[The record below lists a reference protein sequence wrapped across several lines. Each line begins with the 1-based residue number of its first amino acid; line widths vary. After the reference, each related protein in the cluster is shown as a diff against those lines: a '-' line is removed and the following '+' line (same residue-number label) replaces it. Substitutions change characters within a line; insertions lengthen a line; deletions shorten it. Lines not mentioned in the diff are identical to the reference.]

1 MALLTSLPRGTA
13 DLLPAES
20 WKWQRVEQTLRR
32 LSALAGVEEIRTP
45 TFEHTELFH
54 RSVGDT
60 TDVVQKEMYTFED
73 KGGRSVTLR
82 PEGTA
87 GAVRAF
93 VQNGLAGAAAS
104 PVRLYYFTSCFR
116 YEKPQAGRLREFH
129 QYGVEMFGSADAAA
143 DAELIAFAQGIFD
156 ALDLA
161 AQVRLEINSIGCAHC
176 RADYHR
182 ALREYFSAR
191 RDELCETC
199 QDRLERNPM
208 RILDCKSPV
217 CAAIAAGA
225 PKILDFLCEDCQAHF
240 DALRARLDA
249 LGVAYTVNPSIV
261 RGLDYYNRTVF
272 EFVTDRIGAQ
282 ATVLGGGRYDTLV
295 ETLGGPSVPA
305 LGFAMGLE
313 RLQLLLENVGF
324 WQAAAPPEGCRI
336 YLASLSPAAS
346 DAAMKLAHELRRAG
360 IAAQSDLCG
369 RSLRAQ
375 MKYAGK
381 LGAPYCVVLGDD
393 ELASGVCRLKDMR
406 TGEEKETA
414 LAALAEA
421 VRG

>member
-1 MALLTSLPRGTA
+1 MAWRCSAARG
-13 DLLPAES
+13 
-20 WKWQRVEQTLRR
+20 
-32 LSALAGVEEIRTP
+32 
-45 TFEHTELFH
+45 
-54 RSVGDT
+54 
-60 TDVVQKEMYTFED
+60 
-73 KGGRSVTLR
+73 
-82 PEGTA
+82 GT
-87 GAVRAF
+87 
-93 VQNGLAGAAAS
+93 
-104 PVRLYYFTSCFR
+104 
-116 YEKPQAGRLREFH
+116 
-129 QYGVEMFGSADAAA
+129 AAA